1 VWADPS
7 DAALFAWRGGSGL
20 KLQSVS
26 GSRRAHFGGGVGGT
40 AGGSRPIF
48 LGLSS
53 DSAEGGPKESV
64 PIDKIESF
72 LPFRMKMRK
81 RPLLLPRLDLF
92 PLRKQLGV
100 CGQRSNKALQE
111 KLSGP
116 L

>member
-1 VWADPS
+1 MSGLWADPS
-7 DAALFAWRGGSGL
+7 DAAFSAWRVGSGL
-20 KLQSVS
+20 RLQSVS

-48 LGLSS
+48 LGLPS

-72 LPFRMKMRK
+72 LPFRMKMRR

-92 PLRKQLGV
+92 PLRK
-100 CGQRSNKALQE
+100 
-111 KLSGP
+111 
-116 L
+116 